1 MVLPPILILDTVHWQ
16 LVNKKYEKTLRLET
30 GSVPLDPHVLQ
41 LHQRKWNIYSLW
53 RRNMRVIFCKPQL
66 TMQTVDNAN
75 TFFASCCEILDT
87 YVTNKLYISTDFQ
100 IAQLLEDTATANDIL
115 IFFNSEKGTYH
126 NNFLKLIKKYTNV
139 QSRIWA
145 IAMEKNPECRRPPAP
160 VSDKQS
166 FDVSCRNENRN
177 PLKNNMRAIAQIFT
191 RKIIAQTLSPL
202 YRDEVLYFISHRRSD
217 GEHIAAKLADELKQ
231 LTRERN
237 VYRDVVHVKVGD
249 DAQKDI
255 DINLAMSDVLIFL
268 QTKEAQ
274 NSPYIMKE
282 LCYALIYD
290 IPILWIQIDN
300 ASYSNMEIRPG
311 EHPIL
316 HYKSEEFD
324 CQERLIEIADEIEE
338 KCFQLIMNSSN
349 QVFSHI
355 ECLRDLDDAKRIKL
369 TGDENAIL
377 AYEIE
382 YKEQTKDIY
391 DKGIKRHYVQC
402 FGRNPQKNDIDKFIQ
417 KVKQENKYEKSDR
430 LFLLSNHGQRK
441 KSIGDEKVTEE
452 NFDDYI
458 MNLEN
463 VSGMKR
469 QKRNKRIIL
478 SGAFPDCDEIYK
490 TSLLEAVLV
499 YSREIIKSGYT
510 LVFGAHP
517 TFQKLIFDIGKLYAS
532 DIKYSIEMHM
542 DKAYLHE
549 YNQEELEEK
558 CTLILSDGLQ
568 DMRENMIC
576 GKKSE
581 LLICLGGKIKK
592 DKSQQGV
599 DIEAKLARRMDI
611 PVALVGTVGG
621 RSSEY
626 AYEMIQKDGWSELNS
641 WDKDLNE
648 RLFYNVNHRLM
659 IRRLLNTIG

>member
-1 MVLPPILILDTVHWQ
+1 
-16 LVNKKYEKTLRLET
+16 
-30 GSVPLDPHVLQ
+30 
-41 LHQRKWNIYSLW
+41 
-53 RRNMRVIFCKPQL
+53 MRVIFCEPQL

-75 TFFASCCEILDT
+75 AFFASCREILDT
-87 YVTNKLYISTDFQ
+87 YVTNRLYISTDFQ
-100 IAQLLEDTATANDIL
+100 MAQLLEDAADANDIF
-115 IFFNSEKGTYH
+115 IFFNSEKGAYQK
-126 NNFLKLIKKYTNV
+126 NFLKLIKKYEDV

-145 IAMEKNPECRRPPAP
+145 IAMEKNPECRRPPEP

-177 PLKNNMRAIAQIFT
+177 PLKNNMRAIAQIFA

-202 YRDEVLYFISHRRSD
+202 YRDEVLYFISHRRID
-217 GEHIAAKLADELKQ
+217 GEHIAAKLADELKH

-237 VYRDVVHVKVGD
+237 VYRDVVHVEVGD

-268 QTKEAQ
+268 QTEEAQ

-300 ASYSNMEIRPG
+300 APYSNMEIRPG
-311 EHPIL
+311 ERPML
-316 HYKSEEFD
+316 CYKSEEFD
-324 CQERLIEIADEIEE
+324 CQERLIEITDEIEE
-338 KCFQLIMNSSN
+338 TCFQLIMNSSN

-355 ECLRDLDDAKRIKL
+355 ECLRDLDDAKKIKL
-369 TGDENAIL
+369 IGDKNAIL

-391 DKGIKRHYVQC
+391 DKGIKKHYIQC
-402 FGRNPQKNDIDKFIQ
+402 FGRNPQKSDIDRFIQ
-417 KVKQENKYEKSDR
+417 KVKQAQTYEKSDR

-441 KSIGDEKVTEE
+441 KSIGDAKVTEE

-463 VSGMKR
+463 VSGVKR
-469 QKRNKRIIL
+469 KKRNKRIIL

-490 TSLLEAVLV
+490 NSLLEAVLV
-499 YSREIIKSGYT
+499 YSREIIKNGYT

-517 TFQKLIFDIGKLYAS
+517 TFQKLIFDIGTLYAS
-532 DIKYSIEMHM
+532 DLRYSIEMHM
-542 DKAYLHE
+542 DKAYLPE
-549 YNQEELEEK
+549 YNLEELEET

-568 DMRENMIC
+568 EMRENMIC
-576 GKKSE
+576 SQKSE
-581 LLICLGGKIKK
+581 LLICLGGKIKE
-592 DKSQQGV
+592 DKSEQGV
-599 DIEAKLARRMDI
+599 DREVKLARSVNL

-626 AYEMIQKDGWSELNS
+626 AYEMIQKDAWSELNP

-648 RLFYNVNHRLM
+648 SLFYNVNHRLM
-659 IRRLLNTIG
+659 IRRLLNAID